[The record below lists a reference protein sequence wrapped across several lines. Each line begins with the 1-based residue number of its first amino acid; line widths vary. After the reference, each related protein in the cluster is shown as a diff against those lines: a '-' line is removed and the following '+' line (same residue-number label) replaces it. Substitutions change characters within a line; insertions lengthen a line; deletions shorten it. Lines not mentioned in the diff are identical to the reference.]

1 MSEVNGAVELKTN
14 RKSNDLRY
22 CNTKFL
28 RMSLMGQSRH
38 FAPQQKSVF
47 T

>member
-28 RMSLMGQSRH
+28 RMSLMGHVWTVPALQE
-38 FAPQQKSVF
+38 QI
-47 T
+47 